1 LYANQKKLLA
11 KLQQQNVKV
20 TLGNLIQHPD
30 KSYHEKGVDVRIAV
44 EMIRFAREDLYD
56 VCYLLSSRH

>member
-1 LYANQKKLLA
+1 LLA

-44 EMIRFAREDLYD
+44 EDD
-56 VCYLLSSRH
+56 